1 MFVDDTFGVTYSPWQ
16 NIDWPLRSF
25 HLKTFMFTYLPVSSW
40 TPRWWVLRRV
50 LRAGPFMVATV
61 TPSARSTRSHGA
73 QLTGPAGRGT
83 HGARTHAVYSM
94 IKQTL
99 RETDAESMVIPS
111 IFFPSCL
118 FDVRYKGTLASVLSK
133 VDMDWLWN
141 FSGRKPFW
149 IGGYLKISLFYYYFI
164 YFFRIHPV

>member
-1 MFVDDTFGVTYSPWQ
+1 MRCLWMILWEWLILFPWQ

-25 HLKTFMFTYLPVSSW
+25 TLKTFMFTYLPVSSW

-83 HGARTHAVYSM
+83 HGARSHAVYSM
-94 IKQTL
+94 IN
-99 RETDAESMVIPS
+99 RMVIPS

-149 IGGYLKISLFYYYFI
+149 IGGYLKIIVLLLFYI
-164 YFFRIHPV
+164 FF